1 MKKLL
6 LLVLCFTALT
16 ITVCMIDESVLSTAT
31 KILILVIEA
40 VVFQLSVMDLSFLKK
55 ERRAALKKVI
65 EDYPPNK
72 FNS

>member
-1 MKKLL
+1 
-6 LLVLCFTALT
+6 
-16 ITVCMIDESVLSTAT
+16 MIDESVLSTAT